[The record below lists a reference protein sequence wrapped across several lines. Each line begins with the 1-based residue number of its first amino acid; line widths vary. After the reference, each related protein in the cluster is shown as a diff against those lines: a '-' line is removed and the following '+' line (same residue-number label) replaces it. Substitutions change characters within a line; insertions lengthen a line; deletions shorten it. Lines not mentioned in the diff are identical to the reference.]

1 MGTNTKERIA
11 TILRYSGHNAAT
23 FSVAINCKTKQAVY
37 DLLHG
42 KTKTVS
48 DTMANKIT
56 SYLPEISRSWLLTG
70 EGSMLR
76 SQQGISQTLENVSKS
91 VVGSRNRVVYGVDSS
106 DGDCDWKARYE
117 ELEKRYNQLL
127 EILGGK

>member
-1 MGTNTKERIA
+1 M
-11 TILRYSGHNAAT
+11 
-23 FSVAINCKTKQAVY
+23 
-37 DLLHG
+37 LHG

>member
-1 MGTNTKERIA
+1 MGQTVKERLNA
-11 TILRYSGHNAAT
+11 YLRHKGVNKSEFGRKIGVSSSFVSSMRKSIQPDKVEKISAS
-23 FSVAINCKTKQAVY
+23 FP
-37 DLLHG
+37 DLN
-42 KTKTVS
+42 V
-48 DTMANKIT
+48 
-56 SYLPEISRSWLLTG
+56 EWLMTG

>member
-1 MGTNTKERIA
+1 MRKSIQPDKVEKISA
-11 TILRYSGHNAAT
+11 S
-23 FSVAINCKTKQAVY
+23 FP
-37 DLLHG
+37 DLN
-42 KTKTVS
+42 V
-48 DTMANKIT
+48 
-56 SYLPEISRSWLLTG
+56 EWLMTG